1 VRRTQRAI
9 KQVLTERYYSWR
21 DAEVIAKDDPEVDL
35 SGDGPA
41 YNPTDFIEEYVPEE
55 DVSLESDVKQEQNLP
70 LEPEVKPEQKS
81 SPTL

>member
-1 VRRTQRAI
+1 
-9 KQVLTERYYSWR
+9 VLTERYYSWR

-35 SGDGPA
+35 SGEGPA
-41 YNPTDFIEEYVPEE
+41 YNPTDFVEEYVPEE

>member
-1 VRRTQRAI
+1 
-9 KQVLTERYYSWR
+9 VLTERYYSWR

-35 SGDGPA
+35 SGDRPA

>member
-1 VRRTQRAI
+1 
-9 KQVLTERYYSWR
+9 VLTERYYSWR

-35 SGDGPA
+35 SGEGPA
-41 YNPTDFIEEYVPEE
+41 YNPTDFVEEYVPEE

-81 SPTL
+81 SPIL

>member
-1 VRRTQRAI
+1 
-9 KQVLTERYYSWR
+9 VLTERYYSWR